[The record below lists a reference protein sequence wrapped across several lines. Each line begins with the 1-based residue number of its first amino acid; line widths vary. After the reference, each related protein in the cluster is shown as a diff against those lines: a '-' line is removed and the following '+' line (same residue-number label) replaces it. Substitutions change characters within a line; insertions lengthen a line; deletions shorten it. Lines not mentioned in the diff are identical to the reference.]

1 MKILQICKKF
11 PYPIKDGEGVAV
23 DTLSRGFYENGCQV
37 DLLAF
42 NTSKH
47 FVHVDSTSEDSSHYN
62 EVHSIFLDNAIDP
75 FKLIINL
82 FQDIS
87 FNIERFNSSRMHLKL
102 KEMLENK
109 HYDLVQLESL
119 YMAPYISTI
128 RKYSKAKIAMRSHN
142 LEHEIWKNLAKGQ
155 RNPLKKWYFNLAA
168 KRLLKYEQKAFN
180 LFDTLVP
187 ISEIDFNKYETLN
200 YNGPYCVCPVGL
212 NMSNYK
218 SNENILG
225 DTIRLGYIGSLDWIP
240 NIEGIIWFV
249 NKVWNRIRAA
259 FPNVEFHLAGR
270 NAVTKLIQQLP
281 DTIQFHGEVED
292 AKKFLQDLNCVIV
305 PLFAGSGIR
314 VKILESMAMG
324 KVVMSSQKGFEGI
337 PIKNG
342 VNGFIIDSSNDIIN
356 ALEQLISDKYLF
368 GAIGEKAKSTIKDT
382 FDYKVI
388 SKKLLDHYQS
398 LSDNK
403 LT

>member
-23 DTLSRGFYENGCQV
+23 DTLSRGFYENGSEV
-37 DLLAF
+37 ELLAF

-47 FVHVDSTSEDSSHYN
+47 FVNIDVTSNAFSHYSQ
-62 EVHSIFLDNAIDP
+62 VHSIFLDNAIDP
-75 FKLIINL
+75 IKLFLNL
-82 FQDIS
+82 FQDAS
-87 FNIERFNSSRMHLKL
+87 FNIERFNSARMHLKIQEIL
-102 KEMLENK
+102 EGKE
-109 HYDLVQLESL
+109 YDVVQLESL

-128 RKYSKAKIAMRSHN
+128 RKYSNATIAMRSHN
-142 LEHEIWKNLAKGQ
+142 LEHEIWQNLAKGQ

-168 KRLLKYEQKAFN
+168 KRLLKYEKRCFRKY
-180 LFDTLVP
+180 DTLVP
-187 ISEIDFNKYETLN
+187 ISEVDFNKYDTLN
-200 YNGPYCVCPVGL
+200 YEGPSCVCPVGL
-212 NMSNYK
+212 NMSAYK

-240 NIEGIIWFV
+240 NIEGILWFV
-249 NKVWNRIRAA
+249 NKVWKRIRGS

-270 NAVTKLIQQLP
+270 NASPKLTQQLP
-281 DTIQFHGEVED
+281 SSIQYHGEVD
-292 AKKFLQDLNCVIV
+292 NAKDFLQNLNCVIV

-324 KVVMSSQKGFEGI
+324 KVVMSSHKGFEGI

-342 VNGFIIDSSNDIIN
+342 VNGFIIESSNDIVN
-356 ALEQLISDKYLF
+356 ALEQLVNDKYLF

-382 FDYKVI
+382 FDYKII
-388 SKKLLDHYQS
+388 SKRLLDHYQS
-398 LSDNK
+398 ISENK
-403 LT
+403 TD